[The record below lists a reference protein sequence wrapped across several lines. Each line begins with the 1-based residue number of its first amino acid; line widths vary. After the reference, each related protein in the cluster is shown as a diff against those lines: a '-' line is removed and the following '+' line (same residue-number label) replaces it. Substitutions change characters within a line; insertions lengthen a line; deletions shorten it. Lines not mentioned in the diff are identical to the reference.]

1 MAWSAWRTQG
11 GVGAGSRDALASA
24 LLGPPGAVLQLAL
37 PSVAT
42 PQSSYRVGQVAPQPG
57 AEADAATL
65 SGASAGPRGEAAL
78 DRRVNIV
85 FSKPG
90 ACARRR
96 DVARVGGRVDG
107 RLVQVADLALTA
119 KLSREESLSWVT
131 RLHDGSSVVGATVEL
146 IGRSP
151 KGPSAT

>member
-1 MAWSAWRTQG
+1 M
-11 GVGAGSRDALASA
+11 
-24 LLGPPGAVLQLAL
+24 
-37 PSVAT
+37 
-42 PQSSYRVGQVAPQPG
+42 GQVAPQPG
-57 AEADAATL
+57 AEADAGTL
-65 SGASAGPRGEAAL
+65 SGAFAGPRGEAAL
-78 DRRVNIV
+78 DRRVNIM

-96 DVARVGGRVDG
+96 DVARAGGRVDG

-119 KLSREESLSWVT
+119 KLSREESLGWVT
-131 RLHDGSSVVGATVEL
+131 RLHDGSSVAGATVEL